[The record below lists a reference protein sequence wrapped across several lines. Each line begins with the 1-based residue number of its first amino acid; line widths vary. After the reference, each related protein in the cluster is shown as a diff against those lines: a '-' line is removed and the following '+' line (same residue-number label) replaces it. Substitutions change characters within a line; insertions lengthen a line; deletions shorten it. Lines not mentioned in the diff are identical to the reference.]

1 MKEIIFALVGSI
13 ITIVVTWLF
22 NLITTKRQHKMEMQ
36 RLAVQYKLETSR
48 KAISWLMEAKS
59 ELFIVLWALEHFSE
73 LTPNMLG
80 GVLERAEK
88 LTKLEADAR
97 NNFNAIEL
105 YYSFDKITEKYQLE
119 AVIPQMLSLQNT
131 LVILNKD
138 SSDNSNKDE
147 FQKVISETIVVLRQ
161 LHSAIIDM
169 IEIISNDN
177 LNHLN

>member
-1 MKEIIFALVGSI
+1 
-13 ITIVVTWLF
+13 
-22 NLITTKRQHKMEMQ
+22 MEMQ
-36 RLAVQYKLETSR
+36 RLAVQYKLATSR

-105 YYSFDKITEKYQLE
+105 YYSFDKIIKKYKLE

-131 LVILNKD
+131 LVILK
-138 SSDNSNKDE
+138 DNSNKEE
-147 FQKVISETIVVLRQ
+147 FQKVVSESILVLKQ
-161 LHSAIIDM
+161 LHSAVIEMID
-169 IEIISNDN
+169 IISQDN
-177 LNHLN
+177 LNYFK

>member
-1 MKEIIFALVGSI
+1 MKEIIFALLGSI
-13 ITIVVTWLF
+13 VSIIVKWLF

-36 RLAVQYKLETSR
+36 RLAVQNKLEVSKT
-48 KAISWLMEAKS
+48 AIGWLMEAKS
-59 ELFIVLWALEHFSE
+59 ELFIVIWALEHFSE

-147 FQKVISETIVVLRQ
+147 FQKVVSESILVLKQ
-161 LHSAIIDM
+161 LHSAIVEM
-169 IEIISNDN
+169 MEIISQDN
-177 LNHLN
+177 LNYLR

>member
-105 YYSFDKITEKYQLE
+105 YYSFDKIIKKYKLE

-131 LVILNKD
+131 LVILK
-138 SSDNSNKDE
+138 DNSNKEE
-147 FQKVISETIVVLRQ
+147 FQKVVSESILVLKQ
-161 LHSAIIDM
+161 LHSAVIEMID
-169 IEIISNDN
+169 IISQDN
-177 LNHLN
+177 LNYLK

>member
-105 YYSFDKITEKYQLE
+105 YYSFDKIIKKYKLE
-119 AVIPQMLSLQNT
+119 AVIPQILSLQNT
-131 LVILNKD
+131 LVILK
-138 SSDNSNKDE
+138 DNSNKEE
-147 FQKVISETIVVLRQ
+147 FQKVVSESILVLKQ
-161 LHSAIIDM
+161 LHSAVIEMID
-169 IEIISNDN
+169 IISQDN
-177 LNHLN
+177 LNYLK

>member
-13 ITIVVTWLF
+13 ITVVVTWLF

-59 ELFIVLWALEHFSE
+59 ELFIVLCALEHFSE

-105 YYSFDKITEKYQLE
+105 YYSFDTIIKKYKLE

-131 LVILNKD
+131 LVILK
-138 SSDNSNKDE
+138 DNSNKEE
-147 FQKVISETIVVLRQ
+147 FQKVVSESILVLKQ
-161 LHSAIIDM
+161 LHSAVIEMID
-169 IEIISNDN
+169 IISQDN
-177 LNHLN
+177 LNYLK

>member
-1 MKEIIFALVGSI
+1 MREILFTLLGSI
-13 ITIVVTWLF
+13 LSIVVTWIF
-22 NLITTKRQHKMEMQ
+22 NLISSKRLHKMEMQ
-36 RLAVQYKLETSR
+36 RLAVQNKLETSR

-105 YYSFDKITEKYQLE
+105 YYSFDKIAEKYQLE

-138 SSDNSNKDE
+138 SSDNSNRDE
-147 FQKVISETIVVLRQ
+147 FQKVINETIKVLRQ
-161 LHSAIIDM
+161 LHSAVIEM
-169 IEIISNDN
+169 IGKISQDN
-177 LNHLN
+177 LTYLK